1 MSDECG
7 IQEADLPGCFESGY
21 ADKFLPQ
28 LNPELVETVD
38 EMKTFLR
45 ERNYIETDFAV
56 EDWIDFEPLAEAYRA
71 RTDRLIYARDFSTLL
86 DNGKRST
93 RIAGPPRLEE
103 PLPGELSH
111 RPSTR
116 HFEPER
122 RRSSLTCR

>member
-1 MSDECG
+1 MLRYVQSVVRAAQWGSRHRSEVGRIVSDECG

-56 EDWIDFEPLAEAYRA
+56 EDWIDFEPLAEAYR
-71 RTDRLIYARDFSTLL
+71 RE
-86 DNGKRST
+86 
-93 RIAGPPRLEE
+93 RIA
-103 PLPGELSH
+103 
-111 RPSTR
+111 
-116 HFEPER
+116 
-122 RRSSLTCR
+122 